1 MARKGRANLAKGL
14 AVLFAL
20 SVWQVAALF
29 LGHDLLLVSPVRVV
43 LRLGTLWLEPD
54 FWQTVFFTLGRIVA
68 GFLLALS
75 VGSALAVAAGRVRLL
90 EVFLW
95 PFVVTV
101 KAVPVASFII
111 ISLIWLSSRQL
122 SVFISFLMVF
132 PVIYL
137 NVLQGIRSADAQL
150 LEMAAVFRVP
160 WSRRLPYIYLPQ
172 IRPFLSSACSVSLGM
187 SWKAGIAA
195 EIIGIPDGSI
205 GEKLYS
211 AKIYLNTA
219 DLFAWTVVVV
229 LISVLFEKLFLLLLN
244 RGFGRLEKL

>member
-1 MARKGRANLAKGL
+1 
-14 AVLFAL
+14 
-20 SVWQVAALF
+20 
-29 LGHDLLLVSPVRVV
+29 
-43 LRLGTLWLEPD
+43 
-54 FWQTVFFTLGRIVA
+54 
-68 GFLLALS
+68 
-75 VGSALAVAAGRVRLL
+75 VAAGRVRLL